1 MKRNDQRNKNLKPN
15 RGSFT
20 PSKQVLTDENCVPSF
35 NCLQKQM
42 KTEREREIMR
52 HAILFVRQKKALI
65 NNKNGLDP
73 MLFLLHTNSCQ
84 SW

>member
-35 NCLQKQM
+35 NCLQNQM
-42 KTEREREIMR
+42 KTERERDN
-52 HAILFVRQKKALI
+52 APCNFVCKTEK
-65 NNKNGLDP
+65 GLD
-73 MLFLLHTNSCQ
+73 Q
-84 SW
+84 